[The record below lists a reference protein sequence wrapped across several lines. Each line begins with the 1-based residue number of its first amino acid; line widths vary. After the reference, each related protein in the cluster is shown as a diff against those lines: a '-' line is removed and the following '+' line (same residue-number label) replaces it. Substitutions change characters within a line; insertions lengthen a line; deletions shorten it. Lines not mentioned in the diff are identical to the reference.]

1 MVYPYELRDYQRD
14 TIEFIRKSLAN
25 YDSVVIEAP
34 TGSGKT
40 IMSLLGAIEYKG
52 DSTKK
57 ILYLT
62 RTNSQQEQVITELR
76 ELKGNLRLK
85 AIPFQGRGNLCL
97 LYREIENSEEFS
109 PESLSKF
116 CSLRKK
122 KVMEGNDAACR
133 FFNYKVRS
141 KETKNYILNEIPSA
155 EEIYYYGIEN
165 VICPYES
172 IKAALP
178 DADIVIAPYAYF
190 LNFAAGERFLSQW
203 GITRDQLIIIL
214 DEAHNLPDISR
225 SVSSFD
231 ISVDEIDRAEK
242 ESVEFGDEE
251 LMPRIRTSDFLDTLR
266 SALLSMKRDYIG
278 EEDEGRISFD
288 TFREYVMIA
297 GSMNS
302 DKFSDLNAYMNIFG
316 DRIITL
322 KEERMRVPRS
332 TIYSLSLKIMSW
344 EEIDSE
350 KYIALVSNRRTAS
363 VEAYC
368 LDPSV
373 NLAPLK
379 LSKTIHISGTL
390 EPHQAYINLT
400 GFTGARFLKIN
411 EVFPRENRS
420 IIYSDE
426 ITTKFDQFDSIQLE
440 LMVNMISD
448 LIEKTKRRTI
458 VFFPSYQ
465 MMDRVFAHSFPF
477 DVIREE
483 RSVPQN
489 RIMETVD
496 SFREGKGVLF
506 AVSGG
511 RISEGMNFPGGEL
524 EMVIIAGIPY
534 PRPDARNKALMDF
547 YQRYYGNGWE
557 YAVTFPALIKLRQE
571 IGRLIRN
578 ENDIGAAVILDK
590 RASNFRKYIPEL
602 KMSRNPVRDVISF
615 FEDRERESELRKFKE
630 KV

>member
-1 MVYPYELRDYQRD
+1 LDYPYELREYQRD
-14 TIEFIRKSLAN
+14 TIEFIKKSLSN
-25 YDSVVIEAP
+25 YDSVIIEAP

-40 IMSLLGAIEYKG
+40 IMSLLGAIEYKEG
-52 DSTKK
+52 TSRK

-62 RTNSQQEQVITELR
+62 RTNSQQEQVINELR
-76 ELKGNLRLK
+76 KLKGNLRMK

-122 KVMEGNDAACR
+122 KVMEGNNSACR
-133 FFNYKVRS
+133 FFNHNVRS
-141 KETKNYILNEIPSA
+141 RETKNYILNEIPSA
-155 EEIYYYGIEN
+155 EEIYYYGVEN

-190 LNFAAGERFLSQW
+190 LNFGAGERFLNQW
-203 GITRDQLIIIL
+203 GVSRDQLIIIL

-242 ESVEFGDEE
+242 EAVEFGDEE
-251 LMPRIRTSDFLDTLR
+251 LMPRTRSSDFLDVLR
-266 SALLSMKRDYIG
+266 SALLSLKRDYIG

-302 DKFSDLNAYMNIFG
+302 EKFQSLNAYLNIFG
-316 DRIITL
+316 DRIISI

-332 TIYSLSLKIMSW
+332 SVYTLSGKIAAW

-350 KYIALVSNRRTAS
+350 RYIALVSNRRTAS

-373 NLAPLK
+373 NLSPLK
-379 LSKTIHISGTL
+379 MSKTIHISGTL
-390 EPHQAYINLT
+390 EPHSTYINLT

-411 EVFPRENRS
+411 EVFPRENRF
-420 IIYSDE
+420 ILYSDE
-426 ITTKFDQFDSIQLE
+426 ITTKFDQFDNIQLE
-440 LMVNMISD
+440 LMVNMINE
-448 LIEKTKRRTI
+448 LIEKSRRRTI

-465 MMDRVFAHSFPF
+465 LMDKVFSHSFSF
-477 DVIREE
+477 EVIKEE
-483 RSVPQN
+483 RAAPQN

-524 EMVIIAGIPY
+524 EMVIVAGIPY

-578 ENDIGAAVILDK
+578 ENDVGAAVILDK
-590 RASNFRKYIPEL
+590 RASNFRKYIPDL
-602 KMSRNPVRDVISF
+602 KMSRNPVGDVIAF
-615 FEDRERESELRKFKE
+615 FESKKE
-630 KV
+630 GGAITNF